1 MIPFPQGPQLPPP
14 QSSSV
19 LSSLHS
25 FILSYHIIF
34 LPTYELFNIYH
45 IINIINANPLLPT
58 RKIHPTLHSSIHY
71 LSFQPLLSTLRLL
84 IFTPDPWS
92 MWGNR
97 CRCTRRSPLGRN
109 RNPAIYRRT
118 EIEYLRTA
126 ACTRWTPADRMLQL
140 TLMMTHDCE
149 SVAPEPCCSH
159 PRAVNHRK
167 KDHIKS

>member
-1 MIPFPQGPQLPPP
+1 M
-14 QSSSV
+14 
-19 LSSLHS
+19 
-25 FILSYHIIF
+25 IF
-34 LPTYELFNIYH
+34 LPTYQLFNIY
-45 IINIINANPLLPT
+45 IISLISLMQTLFFQQEKYI
-58 RKIHPTLHSSIHY
+58 PTLHSSIHY

-92 MWGNR
+92 MRGNR